1 MFSVDV
7 IQGMTSRTR
16 FSTDSSCEQTDIL
29 YSSNTW
35 KDMPGPR
42 PVWTPDEGAIAQ
54 ESVENRWP
62 KILSGILDDVEL
74 GIEA

>member
-1 MFSVDV
+1 
-7 IQGMTSRTR
+7 
-16 FSTDSSCEQTDIL
+16 
-29 YSSNTW
+29 
-35 KDMPGPR
+35 MPGPR

-74 GIEA
+74 GIEASSDCLPQRAQGRALVHHFFYAEEGYRE